1 VRVPARSALLA
12 LPLESSGSPGRRLHD
27 QASWRARSEPE
38 FGEHA
43 ALEVRRAVDGPVR
56 MRQVE
61 YDLAGLRLPGV
72 QGAGDRRRAAD
83 RLAGAAVVVVEV
95 LAALKEE
102 RAAQAP
108 LDRRAGHADTV
119 KAR

>member
-1 VRVPARSALLA
+1 
-12 LPLESSGSPGRRLHD
+12 
-27 QASWRARSEPE
+27 
-38 FGEHA
+38 
-43 ALEVRRAVDGPVR
+43 

-102 RAAQAP
+102 RAAKHPSTAELGTQT
-108 LDRRAGHADTV
+108 L
-119 KAR
+119 